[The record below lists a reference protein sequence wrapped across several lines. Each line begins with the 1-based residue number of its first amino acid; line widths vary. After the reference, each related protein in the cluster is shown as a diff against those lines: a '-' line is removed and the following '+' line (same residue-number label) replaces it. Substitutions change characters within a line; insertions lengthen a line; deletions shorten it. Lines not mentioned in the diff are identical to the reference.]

1 MTVCY
6 APPPVVRRTSPP
18 AAERRCAASS
28 RRGGGGGSQ
37 GLPTVPEASP
47 QAEAP
52 TPEVEAAVGRE
63 YVGYEDFVEHA
74 AQTMEA
80 AVADIVLPT
89 PGPTPVTGWFNVD
102 RHGGSDTHIVDATA
116 AEVHAALLSEIRAD
130 PSRESFR
137 TLQSF
142 ADSLKSSAGPDTNF
156 KIGFALRADSP
167 GAPSTH
173 AEAAARGE
181 PWVPS
186 AEGKELRNHANNASW
201 TEIDESELP
210 AGRRLHK
217 LVWVYKEKRD
227 GTAKARLCVQGCTLV
242 EGDDYDQ
249 TFSGNLRSGSCRT
262 LCAYAARHGCRIRSM
277 DLVAAYLQGEFI
289 EGEVVYCKM
298 PAGYEKKGKILRIDK
313 PIYGCPQSGRR
324 LQRKLSPWFTDRMG
338 MRKLEDSDG
347 CIYVHDGP
355 DNEIFAVG
363 VYTDNCMI
371 VHSAKLDGDGNAID
385 PNSYYAKFKAAFESE
400 WDIVDEGEVDDVLA
414 MQVVRND
421 SGSVTIHMEKYVE
434 KVLAKWLPGGP
445 LPRVQDNSLPYSR
458 QFQARLDEALKQS
471 TTSPDYPELVKPFQQ
486 CLGQL
491 MYAAC
496 GARPDIA
503 YPVFRL
509 CSAMSR
515 PTPDLFV
522 ELNTLLSY
530 LHYHKSLGITYNTGP
545 SALSGC
551 SDANLSTTFGT
562 SGWFVKW
569 QGATINWGSKKQP
582 CVALSSCEA
591 EIISL
596 SEATKDMVYFR
607 RLVSDLDPGAVD
619 GPSEVSTDNKGAR
632 DVAYNPEHH
641 GRMKHVERRH
651 FFVRDMVEKFEIRVP
666 WIEGEGNV
674 SDFLTKPL
682 ASSTRFFKLR
692 DEIMNVRGQTAHV
705 VCGARFA

>member
-1 MTVCY
+1 M
-6 APPPVVRRTSPP
+6 
-18 AAERRCAASS
+18 
-28 RRGGGGGSQ
+28 
-37 GLPTVPEASP
+37 
-47 QAEAP
+47 
-52 TPEVEAAVGRE
+52 
-63 YVGYEDFVEHA
+63 
-74 AQTMEA
+74 
-80 AVADIVLPT
+80 
-89 PGPTPVTGWFNVD
+89 
-102 RHGGSDTHIVDATA
+102 
-116 AEVHAALLSEIRAD
+116 
-130 PSRESFR
+130 
-137 TLQSF
+137 
-142 ADSLKSSAGPDTNF
+142 
-156 KIGFALRADSP
+156 
-167 GAPSTH
+167 
-173 AEAAARGE
+173 
-181 PWVPS
+181 
-186 AEGKELRNHANNASW
+186 
-201 TEIDESELP
+201 
-210 AGRRLHK
+210 
-217 LVWVYKEKRD
+217 
-227 GTAKARLCVQGCTLV
+227 QGCTLV

-434 KVLAKWLPGGP
+434 KVLAKWLPDGP

-569 QGATINWGSKKQP
+569 QGATINWGSKKQAAP
-582 CVALSSCEA
+582 RYLGRSR
-591 EIISL
+591 SL
-596 SEATKDMVYFR
+596 ACTRFSGKQ
-607 RLVSDLDPGAVD
+607 
-619 GPSEVSTDNKGAR
+619 KG
-632 DVAYNPEHH
+632 
-641 GRMKHVERRH
+641 KQ
-651 FFVRDMVEKFEIRVP
+651 RVP
-666 WIEGEGNV
+666 STLRFRKFPGKTEGVWCSILE
-674 SDFLTKPL
+674 
-682 ASSTRFFKLR
+682 TREFP
-692 DEIMNVRGQTAHV
+692 
-705 VCGARFA
+705 